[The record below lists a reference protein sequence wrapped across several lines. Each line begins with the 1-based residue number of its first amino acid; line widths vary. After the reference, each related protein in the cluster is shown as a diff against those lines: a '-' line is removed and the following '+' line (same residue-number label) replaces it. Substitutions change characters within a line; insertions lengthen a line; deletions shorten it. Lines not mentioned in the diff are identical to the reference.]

1 MGLRSNVSQR
11 QRRLGQ
17 ELRKLR
23 EAADVPRAEV
33 CRRIGIHTPHLSNI
47 EAGRTACSE
56 ARLRA
61 LAEVYGCTNKA
72 LIDALVEMS
81 NASGKGWWT
90 AYAKTLETRVI
101 DLAELEAAATA
112 HRSFQWL
119 YIPGLLQTPDYM
131 RSLFARTNPTAPIE
145 VIEEYVNFRL
155 RRQQVLVEE
164 PLPNYHAVIHEAAFH
179 MKFVDRKIMQ
189 DQLEYLVQLAHFP
202 NITIQV
208 LPFSADA
215 HPATPGAPY
224 TLLDAQVPEL
234 CTVHVEQPV
243 ASVFLGDP
251 AQINRFATDFAR
263 LSAVSLASLDLTGQ
277 LGEGS
282 LGLVHHLLYLMKE
295 GKNAGT

>member
-23 EAADVPRAEV
+23 EAAGVPRAEA
-33 CRRIGIHTPHLSNI
+33 CRHIGIHTPHLSNI

-61 LAEVYGCTNKA
+61 LAAVYGCTNEP
-72 LIDALVEMS
+72 LVDALVEMS
-81 NASGKGWWT
+81 NATGKGWWSP
-90 AYAKTLETRVI
+90 YAKTLESRII
-101 DLAELEAAATA
+101 DLAELESAATA

-131 RSLFARTNPTAPIE
+131 RSLFTRTSPTAPVE

-155 RRQQVLVEE
+155 RRQQALVDE
-164 PLPNYHAVIHEAAFH
+164 PLPDYHAVIHEAAFH
-179 MKFVDRKIMQ
+179 MKFVDREVML

-234 CTVHVEQPV
+234 CTIHVEQPV
-243 ASVFLGDP
+243 ASVFLGDQP
-251 AQINRFATDFAR
+251 HINRFATDFAR
-263 LSAVSLASLDLTGQ
+263 LSSVSLASLDLTGQ

-282 LGLVHHLLYLMKE
+282 LGLIHHLLYLMKE
-295 GKNAGT
+295 GRHAGP

>member
-90 AYAKTLETRVI
+90 AYAKSMEARVI
-101 DLAELEAAATA
+101 DLAELEHSATA
-112 HRSFQWL
+112 HRSFEWL
-119 YIPGLLQTPDYM
+119 YVPGLLQTPDYM
-131 RSLFARTNPTAPIE
+131 RCLFSRTSPAAPVE

-155 RRQQVLVEE
+155 QRQQVLVEE
-164 PLPNYHAVIHEAAFH
+164 PLPTYHAVIHEAAFH
-179 MKFVDRKIMQ
+179 MKFVDRKVMLG
-189 DQLEYLVQLAHFP
+189 QLEYLVQLAQFP

-224 TLLDAQVPEL
+224 TLLDAGVAEL

-243 ASVFLGDP
+243 ASVFLGDRTH
-251 AQINRFATDFAR
+251 IDRFATDFSR
-263 LSAVSLASLDLTGQ
+263 LSSVSLAPLDLTGH

-295 GKNAGT
+295 GKHAGP

>member
-23 EAADVPRAEV
+23 EAAGVPRAEA
-33 CRRIGIHTPHLSNI
+33 CRHIGIHTPHLSNI

-61 LAEVYGCTNKA
+61 LAAVYGCTNKP
-72 LIDALVEMS
+72 LVDALVEMS
-81 NASGKGWWT
+81 NATGKGWWSP
-90 AYAKTLETRVI
+90 YAKTLESRII
-101 DLAELEAAATA
+101 DLAELESAATA

-131 RSLFARTNPTAPIE
+131 RSLFTRTDPAASAEAID
-145 VIEEYVNFRL
+145 EYANFRL
-155 RRQQVLVEE
+155 LRQQTLFEE
-164 PLPNYHAVIHEAAFH
+164 PLPAYHAVIHEAAFH
-179 MKFVDRKIMQ
+179 MKFVTREVMQ
-189 DQLEYLVQLAHFP
+189 GQLEYLVQLAQFA

-215 HPATPGAPY
+215 HPATPGAPFSV
-224 TLLDAQVPEL
+224 LDAGVPEL
-234 CTVHVEQPV
+234 STVYVEHPV
-243 ASVFLGDP
+243 DSVFLGDRP
-251 AQINRFATDFAR
+251 YIEQFATDFSR
-263 LSAVSLASLDLTGQ
+263 LSTVSLAPLDPSGL

-282 LGLVHHLLYLMKE
+282 LGLVQHLLYVMKE
-295 GKNAGT
+295 GRNAAP